1 LKLKKIKMIMT
12 ESSQPQAKDFSSTA
26 IMKKK
31 KPSNCANSLKIA
43 LKIAEHFL
51 RYTERKHSQFLPLQ
65 SKKLLRYKPMQQKR
79 YEERQQVPAQMTLRP

>member
-1 LKLKKIKMIMT
+1 MIMT
-12 ESSQPQAKDFSSTA
+12 ESSQPQVKDFSSTA

-31 KPSNCANSLKIA
+31 KPSNCANS